1 MSCQAPRPLSIL
13 PDGSPLF
20 AADWAPRPVHVE
32 GPAKPERPRF
42 LSGGQGAREGTT
54 VPHATTS
61 RSRPRSAA
69 KHERAPEA
77 SLDGVVSWAGGSPQ
91 APPSGGSGS
100 EIAANGGDFAPV
112 YRSTP
117 RNVGQYSPTSQ
128 TDSETDQRSRR
139 FDRLRI
145 ARSILRGTPM
155 GACMRYARNAMAGV
169 QALMYGDTAGYRG
182 WQHCGSRLCPWC
194 CAALA
199 QKDTDKAERF
209 IRGWVKRK
217 NAIALCHYTLRH
229 SADELP
235 VQVWDAQTKV
245 LDSCHHG
252 RPWERFK
259 EEFGLLEHIYGNE
272 VTDGNNGC
280 HKHQHRAWEVQ
291 MCEALK
297 GRKAR
302 RDFGRRMQAAYE
314 KLYLAALAKHGRSA
328 LPGIALQVS
337 IAAPTLSNAAKAAE
351 YVAKFSKETQQ
362 GGLKSGHRG
371 NHTVFELLDIAGDKT
386 LPQAARSQARGRYA
400 DLYWGLKGKH
410 WSYFSEASSATDD
423 LAGGE
428 KEVPE
433 VALDDEGE
441 VVIELTGMQAAMLA
455 DQDKQLYLL
464 ELMERQGPDA
474 AKLWLASFT
483 DPAKWSKEFLD
494 RFWSG

>member
-1 MSCQAPRPLSIL
+1 MISPAPRPLSIL
-13 PDGSPLF
+13 PDGSALYPVE
-20 AADWAPRPVHVE
+20 WQPRPLCE
-32 GPAKPERPRF
+32 GLPPKPERPCF

-69 KHERAPEA
+69 TKERAPKA

-91 APPSGGSGS
+91 APPSRGSGS
-100 EIAANGGDFAPV
+100 EIAANEGAGVAAN
-112 YRSTP
+112 RGSP
-117 RNVGQYSPTSQ
+117 RNVGQNLSTPFP
-128 TDSETDQRSRR
+128 DSETDQRSRR
-139 FDRLRI
+139 FTRLRM

-155 GACMRYARNAMAGV
+155 GACMRYARNAMTGV
-169 QALMYGDTAGYRG
+169 QAVMYGETAGYRG

-194 CAALA
+194 CAMLA
-199 QKDTDKAERF
+199 QEDTAKAERF

-229 SADELP
+229 GAEELP
-235 VQVWDAQTKV
+235 AQVWDAQTRV
-245 LDSCHHG
+245 LQSLHSG
-252 RPWERFK
+252 RPWRDFVET
-259 EEFGLLEHIYGNE
+259 FGLLEHIYGNE

-280 HKHQHRAWEVQ
+280 HKHQHRAWEVR
-291 MCEALK
+291 MCEALA
-297 GRKAR
+297 GRKGR

-337 IAAPTLSNAAKAAE
+337 IAAPTKSNAAKAAE

-371 NHTVFELLDIAGDKT
+371 NHTVFELLDIAGDKA
-386 LPQAARSQARGRYA
+386 LPQAARSKARGRYA
-400 DLYWGLKGKH
+400 DLYFGLKGKH
-410 WSYFSEASSATDD
+410 WSYFSEASAAGDD
-423 LAGGE
+423 QVGGE
-428 KEVPE
+428 EEIPE

-441 VVIELTGMQAAMLA
+441 VVIELTALQAAMLA
-455 DQDKQLYLL
+455 DQDMQLHLL
-464 ELMERQGPDA
+464 ELIEQQGPDA

-483 DPAKWSKEFLD
+483 DPAKWSEEWMQ
-494 RFWSG
+494 RHRGG